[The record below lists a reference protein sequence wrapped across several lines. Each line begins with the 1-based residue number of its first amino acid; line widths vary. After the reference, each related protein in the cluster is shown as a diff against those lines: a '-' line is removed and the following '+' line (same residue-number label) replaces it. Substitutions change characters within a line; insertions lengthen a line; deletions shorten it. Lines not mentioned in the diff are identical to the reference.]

1 MTTDTAGDKLARA
14 HRLRF
19 PAALLLAL
27 MTGAISRAETIISP
41 WQPLFQG
48 VDYAAVTNLPNA
60 QDLPHL
66 MIANAIR
73 VDLNDPDVQFLPT
86 PRITNHIHHVRE
98 TAGMT
103 VTDYLRTH
111 RLQVAIN
118 ANFFDPGTY
127 TLPLGTPMTVDGL
140 SISRGEMV
148 SDQSGPANSAV
159 IAFDAAKRPTLIA
172 SNWPPR
178 DSSGFFTAVAG
189 TYPVLLDG
197 VNIARGY
204 LNLPNR
210 IHRTQPRTAY
220 GLSQDRRY
228 FYLMTIDGRQGDEG
242 YSEGAF
248 DYETAALLQRVGA
261 HDAVN
266 MDGGGSTTLVVED
279 TTGFPKRL
287 NVPSAVADSGRERT
301 VGSHFGIYARPYRSG
316 FIRDMTVSPEDRTA
330 LITWQTA
337 GPATSQVQYGPT
349 TDLSLTSELSTD
361 LVTNHV
367 VRLTGLSPRTGYY
380 FRLLSATDQALH
392 VSSNYYFTTTNYV
405 TTNLL
410 FDLEQPWKFTSAGMT
425 TPDWTNT
432 SYDDSGWEGQGPGL
446 LWVDVR
452 PAGPNAAVEPKRTLM
467 PANTANLG
475 FPFVTYYFRTRF
487 EVPRVTADD
496 VFRFTAAV
504 DDGAVFYL
512 NGREIHRLRMP
523 VSGVD
528 ALTLA
533 SGFPCDGDAT
543 CLDSFELS
551 STRLPTL
558 TPGENVL
565 AVEVHNYDAR
575 SADITFGLTLEQLV
589 PVPRTPPTPP
599 TIRFAVQTAQLALS
613 WGESGF
619 VLESAGFIEGPWIEV
634 GGDVATSFVVSHSD
648 TARFFRLRQ
657 R

>member
-1 MTTDTAGDKLARA
+1 MTTDTVGVKQARA
-14 HRLRF
+14 RRFARLTF
-19 PAALLLAL
+19 LLVAL
-27 MTGAISRAETIISP
+27 MTGGISRGETIISP

-48 VDYAAVTNLPNA
+48 VDYAVVTNLPNA

-66 MIANAIR
+66 MVAHAIR
-73 VDLNDPDVQFLPT
+73 VDLADPDVRFLPT

-103 VTDYLRTH
+103 VTDYLKTH

-159 IAFDAAKRPTLIA
+159 IAFDAANRPTLIA

-210 IHRTQPRTAY
+210 LHRAQPRTAY

-228 FYLMTIDGRQGDEG
+228 FFLMTIDGRQGDEG

-248 DYETAALLQRVGA
+248 DYETAALLQRLGA

-266 MDGGGSTTLVVED
+266 MDGGGSTTLVIED

-287 NVPSAVADSGRERT
+287 NMPSAVADSGRERT
-301 VGSHFGIYARPYRSG
+301 VGSHFGIYALPYRGG
-316 FIRDMTVSPEDRTA
+316 FIRDVVAEPEDRTA
-330 LITWQTA
+330 LITWHTA

-349 TDLSLTSELSTD
+349 TDLGLASELSTD

-367 VRLTGLSPRTGYY
+367 VRLAGLTPRTGYY
-380 FRLLSATDQALH
+380 FRLRSATDLELH
-392 VSSNYYFTTTNYV
+392 VSPTYYFTTTNHV

-410 FDLEQPWKFTSAGMT
+410 FDLEHPWKFTTAAMT
-425 TPDWTNT
+425 TPAWADTA
-432 SYDDSGWEGQGPGL
+432 YDDSAWEGEGPGL

-452 PAGPNAAVEPKRTLM
+452 PAGPNAAVEPRRTPM
-467 PANTANLG
+467 PANPAGPG
-475 FPFVTYYFRTRF
+475 FPFITYYFRTRF
-487 EVPRVTADD
+487 EVSPMTADD

-504 DDGAVFYL
+504 DDGAIFHL

-523 VSGVD
+523 ASGVD

-533 SGFPCDGDAT
+533 SGFPCEGDAT

-551 STRLPTL
+551 PAGLPTL
-558 TPGENVL
+558 VLGVNVL

-575 SADITFGLTLEQLV
+575 SADITFGLRLEQFI
-589 PVPRTPPTPP
+589 PAARPPPAPP
-599 TIRFAVQTAQLALS
+599 TIRIAVQSTQLALS
-613 WGESGF
+613 WEESGF
-619 VLESAGFIEGPWIEV
+619 ALESSASIEGPWSEV
-634 GGDVATSFVVSHSD
+634 AGGSATSFVVSHSD